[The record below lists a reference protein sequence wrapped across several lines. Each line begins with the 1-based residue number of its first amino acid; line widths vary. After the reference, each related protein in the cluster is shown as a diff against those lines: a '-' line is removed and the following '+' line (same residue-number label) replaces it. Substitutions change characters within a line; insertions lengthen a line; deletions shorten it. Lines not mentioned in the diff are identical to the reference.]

1 VRRPSLRA
9 AIDRL
14 RRPVRA
20 EVGAVAKAE
29 GKAVDRV
36 ADRVVDRAAG
46 KAADRVAAEAR
57 RLLPAIRL
65 PRLIV
70 PIGRTGA
77 PTAATTAARSSHG

>member
-1 VRRPSLRA
+1 M
-9 AIDRL
+9 
-14 RRPVRA
+14 
-20 EVGAVAKAE
+20 AKAE
-29 GKAVDRV
+29 DKVVDK
-36 ADRVVDRAAG
+36 VVDRAAG

-77 PTAATTAARSSHG
+77 PTAATTAARSSRG